1 MPALYR
7 TYRPQTFDDVMGQAH
22 IITTLQNASAQHHPV
37 HAYIFTG
44 TRGVGKTTVARIFA
58 KAVNCL
64 QSKNGEACDK
74 CEHCKAITA
83 GNFLDLIEIDAA
95 SNTGVENVRELIEH
109 VKFQPSRGKYK
120 VFIIDEA
127 HMLSRQAFNA
137 LLKTL
142 EEPPAHAIFILATT
156 EAYKIPIT
164 ILSRA
169 QRFDFKPLREQE
181 IIDQLHKVLKA
192 EKQKLSEETIAH
204 IAKQAAGSVRD
215 ALSLL
220 DKLLSIGPDADSKT
234 ANILLGVTD
243 FGLHN
248 QLFLMIKNGQT
259 QLLPK
264 FFEQLMADGTDFQIF
279 NKDFL
284 QYLRQALVLS
294 VTKESLN
301 IGLTENEQKELE
313 NSISEITS
321 SSILLIIRLFLR
333 SFKDMAQTPS
343 PELPMLLAS
352 IEASIGLSK
361 PISVKIDTIPADV
374 PVAKTV
380 STEKKLN
387 IDKLVQTPTTDQ
399 ASLAVSNS
407 EVEAFWPEVVSAI
420 KTINSPLATLIK
432 NSPIALVDKGVITL
446 EVKYQF
452 HKEHIESNKHY
463 ALITGIIEQVS
474 GKRMALSIIVRSP
487 EQNVQ
492 TPTEVLGSVLQV
504 FGGELVE

>member
-1 MPALYR
+1 
-7 TYRPQTFDDVMGQAH
+7 
-22 IITTLQNASAQHHPV
+22 
-37 HAYIFTG
+37 
-44 TRGVGKTTVARIFA
+44 
-58 KAVNCL
+58 
-64 QSKNGEACDK
+64 
-74 CEHCKAITA
+74 
-83 GNFLDLIEIDAA
+83 
-95 SNTGVENVRELIEH
+95 
-109 VKFQPSRGKYK
+109 
-120 VFIIDEA
+120 
-127 HMLSRQAFNA
+127 
-137 LLKTL
+137 
-142 EEPPAHAIFILATT
+142 
-156 EAYKIPIT
+156 
-164 ILSRA
+164 
-169 QRFDFKPLREQE
+169 
-181 IIDQLHKVLKA
+181 
-192 EKQKLSEETIAH
+192 
-204 IAKQAAGSVRD
+204 VRD

-361 PISVKIDTIPADV
+361 PITVKIDTIPDDV